1 MVKAYEEIGEYVDG
15 QDGIQMYEQLGE
27 VLAFLLLS
35 KSRDQISYLQ
45 DSLLDQIKKI
55 SEKYE
60 DMLYFIGVGNP
71 KHHIREIWYS
81 YEQASSV
88 FSHRF
93 MESQSRVYFY
103 SAEREDDIDIG
114 GMDVGKLDR
123 KVLNNFLST
132 GEKNELDS
140 FLNEYFQSLGEAN
153 LKSTFFR
160 QYIVTDVYFTVVA
173 LLEEVH
179 ATKEQAM
186 AICGS
191 MKDGAKSLGNLEET
205 KTYVREL
212 LLKVMDARAQM
223 AKQKYGSMIQ
233 DAKEYIH
240 ANYNDE
246 GMSLN
251 QVAAYV
257 NVSPNHFSTVFR
269 QETGENFIEY
279 LTSVRLEHAKEML
292 RTTSRKTS
300 EIGYEVGYKDPHYF
314 SSLFKKVEGMTPKEY
329 RGGNVG

>member
-1 MVKAYEEIGEYVDG
+1 
-15 QDGIQMYEQLGE
+15 
-27 VLAFLLLS
+27 
-35 KSRDQISYLQ
+35 
-45 DSLLDQIKKI
+45 
-55 SEKYE
+55 
-60 DMLYFIGVGNP
+60 
-71 KHHIREIWYS
+71 
-81 YEQASSV
+81 
-88 FSHRF
+88 
-93 MESQSRVYFY
+93 
-103 SAEREDDIDIG
+103 
-114 GMDVGKLDR
+114 
-123 KVLNNFLST
+123 
-132 GEKNELDS
+132 
-140 FLNEYFQSLGEAN
+140 
-153 LKSTFFR
+153 
-160 QYIVTDVYFTVVA
+160 VYFTVVA

-233 DAKEYIH
+233 DAKDYIH

>member
-1 MVKAYEEIGEYVDG
+1 
-15 QDGIQMYEQLGE
+15 
-27 VLAFLLLS
+27 
-35 KSRDQISYLQ
+35 
-45 DSLLDQIKKI
+45 
-55 SEKYE
+55 
-60 DMLYFIGVGNP
+60 
-71 KHHIREIWYS
+71 
-81 YEQASSV
+81 
-88 FSHRF
+88 
-93 MESQSRVYFY
+93 
-103 SAEREDDIDIG
+103 
-114 GMDVGKLDR
+114 
-123 KVLNNFLST
+123 
-132 GEKNELDS
+132 
-140 FLNEYFQSLGEAN
+140 
-153 LKSTFFR
+153 
-160 QYIVTDVYFTVVA
+160 
-173 LLEEVH
+173 
-179 ATKEQAM
+179 
-186 AICGS
+186 
-191 MKDGAKSLGNLEET
+191 
-205 KTYVREL
+205 
-212 LLKVMDARAQM
+212 
-223 AKQKYGSMIQ
+223 MIQ